1 MPTEQRKKKRINR
14 KVLFPACAI
23 VAVVAGIQPA
33 FAGATADLLYSIIGI
48 IIAAIAR
55 LIVGGLEIIMNLLLL
70 TMGTSVNDLES
81 WGLLA
86 GFEAFSGII
95 KAIALGIASL
105 AVLWQLVTILFGP
118 YLDIKQTKSVGSIF
132 TRTLI
137 FIPLT
142 YVIQPIAFTAFGEM
156 QKIYTAILNGYA
168 GASHDAFLIQLSNQ
182 INLDT
187 FLNDLMVTGAAAST
201 QVGAALAIFDAL
213 SGALQAMISTIIA
226 AGFMVLILWNLLKL
240 VFEIVQRFVIMI
252 VYVYLSP
259 LAAACGVIG
268 NGEIPKKGLTVFIS
282 SGVLWILNVWCVGVG
297 CSLIRAYSASMAN
310 GILGVF
316 SWGFV
321 TYGFLKIAQQLDD
334 IFTAVGAT
342 NVKLSGSLLDDI
354 LSMRHSVLTPAG
366 AMAGVANAYRTLGGK
381 IANSIA
387 GKMPSSPVA
396 PTSTGLAP
404 TGGKSVGFSR
414 KNGDAGFATGGGG
427 PTPPDGPPQV
437 GPAGAQNSLPKE
449 GNSTAS
455 VMARKEATDKQVKG
469 IDAALNMSPD
479 SEEKAEKLK
488 DIHNEDPN
496 AFNKPEVKDWMGKNQ
511 LGLNEDKQALVDAGY
526 NPESGEMSGIVATD
540 KGNGK
545 IALDKVSDLENTRAG
560 AGNERAINAQ
570 QSSLSAERAKA
581 GETQRANDFVGPKT
595 NGADAA
601 TFGYTD
607 ANGVQHNAH
616 LERTNS
622 ADAANGEFKMK
633 TDSGETA
640 TISAPKDMA
649 ATDVA
654 GVING
659 SASEDVKGAYAEFQS
674 QAEPNSKVSE
684 TSASAT
690 AASLGVNTNAG
701 GSVAAAVSGGQVTG
715 NSGRDFAT
723 FNYTDKD
730 GVQHTAQMEKL
741 DTPSSD
747 HSEFKMVLDDGREP
761 VINAPKDAS
770 AHDVASMVNGTA
782 SESVR
787 DAFESHNA
795 DGPGIVNAQAA
806 TNVDTSKGG
815 AVMSGTAFEN
825 SPNTIATVSGASGE
839 NAVSLERVERGTA
852 PGGKDVWSA
861 TKDGV
866 EIGRMEVAKDTG
878 AAEVMSRVMNDTS
891 DDFASVRSNAGL
903 DTDNPYVSFSR
914 SSSPA
919 GPEPMHCD
927 IEPNAPGTRTNGST
941 WHSFGEVGFG
951 TDDSGHEQV
960 SFNYNAQGD
969 HGLFTP
975 ASAKITDTG
984 LEVFSE
990 VSGPDKDGIIDIA
1003 ATGKVYDI
1011 SGEGING
1018 GSVRVV
1024 VDNKASV
1031 EDIASAVLAGGGAAS
1046 SISGVENIR
1055 EAMGITETMNPGS
1068 ESTLK
1073 RFFNAARN
1081 KSRTNNKDNPV
1092 DAE

>member
-48 IIAAIAR
+48 IISAISGV
-55 LIVGGLEIIMNLLLL
+55 IIGILEIILNVLLFI
-70 TMGTSVNDLES
+70 MGTSVNDLKTF
-81 WGLLA
+81 GLLA
-86 GFEAFSGII
+86 GFDSFNGII
-95 KAIALGIASL
+95 RALALGIASV
-105 AVLWQLVTILFGP
+105 AVLWQLTTILFGP
-118 YLDIKQTKSVGSIF
+118 YLDVKQTKSVGTIF

-142 YVIQPIAFTAFGEM
+142 YVIQPVAFAAFSEM
-156 QKIYTAILNGYA
+156 QKIYTAILTGYSA
-168 GASHDAFLIQLSNQ
+168 ASGNAFIIQLSNQ
-182 INLDT
+182 INVDT
-187 FLNDLMVTGAAAST
+187 FLEDMLTVGAAAST
-201 QVGAALAIFDAL
+201 PVGAAATIFNGL
-213 SGALQAMISTIIA
+213 SAAFQAMVSTIIA
-226 AGFMVLILWNLLKL
+226 TVFMVLILWNLLKL
-240 VFEIVQRFVIMI
+240 VIEIMQRFVIMI

-259 LAAACGVIG
+259 LATACGVIG
-268 NGEIPKKGLTVFIS
+268 NGEIPKKGLAVFVS

-297 CSLIRAYSASMAN
+297 CSLIKACGSSIAN

-316 SWGFV
+316 TWGFV

-334 IFTAVGAT
+334 IFNAVGAT
-342 NVKLSGSLLDDI
+342 NVRLSGSLLDE
-354 LSMRHSVLTPAG
+354 LVSLGQLPLAAARAMSTMQRAYQSYNGKSGGSTGKNPKNPVSPSGVGGNAANVGRGGKNGSVAPDGTAATSTHGTAVPA
-366 AMAGVANAYRTLGGK
+366 ANKVANAAVKGGNATAAITAK
-381 IANSIA
+381 
-387 GKMPSSPVA
+387 K
-396 PTSTGLAP
+396 
-404 TGGKSVGFSR
+404 
-414 KNGDAGFATGGGG
+414 DATG
-427 PTPPDGPPQV
+427 
-437 GPAGAQNSLPKE
+437 A
-449 GNSTAS
+449 
-455 VMARKEATDKQVKG
+455 QVKG
-469 IDAALNMSPD
+469 LDNALNMTGD
-479 SEEKAEKLK
+479 SEEKTGKLQEMHK
-488 DIHNEDPN
+488 EDPN
-496 AFNKPEVKDWMGKNQ
+496 VFNKPEVKNWMGENQ
-511 LGLNEDKQALVDAGY
+511 LGLDKDKQALVDAGY

-545 IALDKVSDLENTRAG
+545 VALDKVSDLESTRSG

-581 GETQRANDFVGPKT
+581 GEAQRAGDFTGSKT

-607 ANGVQHNAH
+607 ANGVQHTAH

-622 ADAANGEFKMK
+622 ADAANGEFRMR

-640 TISAPKDMA
+640 TISAPKDMS

-659 SASEDVKGAYAEFQS
+659 SASSDVKGAYSEFQN
-674 QAEPNSKVSE
+674 QAGPYSKASE
-684 TSASAT
+684 TSAST
-690 AASLGVNTNAG
+690 AASSLGVDTNAG
-701 GSVAAAVSGGQVTG
+701 GSVAAAMSGGQTAG
-715 NSGRDFAT
+715 SSGRDFAT

-866 EIGRMEVAKDTG
+866 EIGRMEVEKDTG

>member
-1 MPTEQRKKKRINR
+1 MIKFVSYKGRLYRLLMEVEGFAWVSDWKKNGAPIRIGNTSELIQENFPEEFLDETIPSKKREATMESRLKIIEPLIDEPIFICNPTLRSKKILEISKAHGISSKTVTRFYFAYLTKGKRGLLPAKRTQSDKKSESSYIDEDMQKAIKKYYYSPKKLSLYGAYEMYLLDYWKGENGRLQKGYPDFARFQRNYR
-14 KVLFPACAI
+14 KI
-23 VAVVAGIQPA
+23 KNG
-33 FAGATADLLYSIIGI
+33 YRGI
-48 IIAAIAR
+48 ISRQGIGDYQKNYRPLLGSANDRAPNCGTFEMDATEADICIVSKYSRKPIGRPVVYLAVDVATR
-55 LIVGGLEIIMNLLLL
+55 LII
-70 TMGTSVNDLES
+70 
-81 WGLLA
+81 
-86 GFEAFSGII
+86 
-95 KAIALGIASL
+95 
-105 AVLWQLVTILFGP
+105 
-118 YLDIKQTKSVGSIF
+118 
-132 TRTLI
+132 
-137 FIPLT
+137 
-142 YVIQPIAFTAFGEM
+142 TA
-156 QKIYTAILNGYA
+156 KK
-168 GASHDAFLIQLSNQ
+168 DA
-182 INLDT
+182 
-187 FLNDLMVTGAAAST
+187 TGA
-201 QVGAALAIFDAL
+201 
-213 SGALQAMISTIIA
+213 
-226 AGFMVLILWNLLKL
+226 
-240 VFEIVQRFVIMI
+240 
-252 VYVYLSP
+252 
-259 LAAACGVIG
+259 
-268 NGEIPKKGLTVFIS
+268 
-282 SGVLWILNVWCVGVG
+282 
-297 CSLIRAYSASMAN
+297 
-310 GILGVF
+310 
-316 SWGFV
+316 
-321 TYGFLKIAQQLDD
+321 
-334 IFTAVGAT
+334 
-342 NVKLSGSLLDDI
+342 
-354 LSMRHSVLTPAG
+354 
-366 AMAGVANAYRTLGGK
+366 
-381 IANSIA
+381 
-387 GKMPSSPVA
+387 
-396 PTSTGLAP
+396 
-404 TGGKSVGFSR
+404 
-414 KNGDAGFATGGGG
+414 
-427 PTPPDGPPQV
+427 
-437 GPAGAQNSLPKE
+437 
-449 GNSTAS
+449 
-455 VMARKEATDKQVKG
+455 QVKG
-469 IDAALNMSPD
+469 LDNALNMTGD
-479 SEEKAEKLK
+479 SEEKAGKLQEMHK
-488 DIHNEDPN
+488 EDPN
-496 AFNKPEVKDWMGKNQ
+496 VFNKPEVKNWMGENQ
-511 LGLNEDKQALVDAGY
+511 LGLDKDKQALVDAGY

-545 IALDKVSDLENTRAG
+545 VALDKVSDLESTRSG

-581 GETQRANDFVGPKT
+581 GEAQRAGDFTGSKT

-607 ANGVQHNAH
+607 ANGVQHTAH

-622 ADAANGEFKMK
+622 ADAANGEFRMR

-640 TISAPKDMA
+640 TVSAPKDMS

-659 SASEDVKGAYAEFQS
+659 SASSDVKGAYSEFQN
-674 QAEPNSKVSE
+674 QAGPYSKASE
-684 TSASAT
+684 TSAST
-690 AASLGVNTNAG
+690 AASNLGVDTNAG
-701 GSVAAAVSGGQVTG
+701 GSVAAAMSGGQTAG
-715 NSGRDFAT
+715 SSGRDFAT

-730 GVQHTAQMEKL
+730 GVQHTAQMERL

-782 SESVR
+782 STSVQ
-787 DAFESHNA
+787 DSFSNYHA
-795 DGPGIVNAQAA
+795 DGPGIINAQAA
-806 TNVDTSKGG
+806 TNVDASRGG

-825 SPNTIATVSGASGE
+825 SPNTVATISGASGE
-839 NAVSLERVERGTA
+839 SAVSLERIERGTA
-852 PGGKDVWSA
+852 SGGNDVWSA